1 MAAKKSMEALL
12 RLYAGSATSGKLV
25 EVRSS
30 AREVREAVSVSKP
43 KPTTASSEAE
53 GEEAEEEAEGEEAEE
68 VVAIP
73 GKSEAIHAAKSSRPA
88 RSTRRGEGSG

>member
-1 MAAKKSMEALL
+1 MAAKKSMDALL

-53 GEEAEEEAEGEEAEE
+53 GEEAEEAAEE

-88 RSTRRGEGSG
+88 RSTRRGSG